1 MKKVFDDL
9 VNNIEV
15 RSSLSKLRSFVKEP
29 QQAKELVDLLQDKAK
44 VIFDC
49 LDSEDAKTRKNA
61 ALLIGDL
68 GIEDAVDKLY
78 EAYLKESILFAKSA

>member
-68 GIEDAVDKLY
+68 GIEDAINTVRGVGYKLN
-78 EAYLKESILFAKSA
+78 KDW